1 MVSSG
6 PWDEETAAVHDEEAA
21 KMFAPE
27 VVEPAVACLAR
38 LAGSGPVLEFAFGS
52 GRIGIPLVQ
61 RGIPVTGRAAALSV
75 AMELGGNRA
84 TPHPSETGNG
94 GRMSRPA
101 SR

>member
-1 MVSSG
+1 MVSRG
-6 PWDEETAAVHDEEAA
+6 IWDEETADVHDEDAA

-27 VVEPAVACLAR
+27 LVEPAVACLAR
-38 LAGSGPVLEFAFGS
+38 LAGSGPVLEFAIGS

-61 RGIPVTGRAAALSV
+61 RGIPVPGRAAALS
-75 AMELGGNRA
+75 MELGGNRA